1 MNLLL
6 PKVQKI
12 ILKKIYQ
19 FPLVKYQNDI
29 AYQEA
34 VNQHQPNLPTILK
47 DDLELVEKIHHE
59 GVAITSL
66 DALGITSNNP
76 ILQTAKHLASQIKP
90 DINNIHNQYV
100 IHASP
105 QQIMQHPEIFLWGL
119 EQRLLNITEHY
130 LGLPVA
136 YHGTFFRRDIA
147 NKLEQ
152 GSRRWHLDT
161 EDRKVLKIIIYV
173 NDVSENQGPFQY
185 IPISFTENI
194 VQSLKYTYGYIS
206 NQAMQEIISPD
217 NYKSCIGSAG
227 TVIFAGTGSIFH
239 RGKPPEIS
247 DRFTIFFDYTS
258 RRKRELFYINNTL
271 PHQDLLLLSQNLKMR
286 QKECL
291 FWQDYLS

>member
-1 MNLLL
+1 MHLLL
-6 PKVQKI
+6 PKIQKRI
-12 ILKKIYQ
+12 FKKIYQ
-19 FPLVKYQNDI
+19 FPFIKHQNDV

-34 VNQHQPNLPTILK
+34 VNQHQPNLPTISK
-47 DDLELVEKIHHE
+47 DDLELVDKIHHE
-59 GVAITSL
+59 GVVITSL
-66 DALGITSNNP
+66 DALGITPNNQ
-76 ILQTAKHLASQIKP
+76 ILQTAKHLSSQIEP
-90 DINNIHNQYV
+90 DINSIHNQYV
-100 IHASP
+100 IHASL
-105 QQIMQHPEIFLWGL
+105 QQIMQHSEIFLWGL

-136 YHGTFFRRDIA
+136 YHGTYFRRDIA

-152 GSRRWHLDT
+152 GSRRWHLDP

-173 NDVSENQGPFQY
+173 NDVSESQGPFQY
-185 IPISFTENI
+185 IPLSFTEKI

-206 NQAMQEIISPD
+206 NQTMQQIIPPD

-239 RGKPPEIS
+239 RGKPPETS

-271 PHQDLLLLSQNLKMR
+271 PRQDLLQLSQNLNMR
-286 QKECL
+286 QKQCL
-291 FWQDYLS
+291 FWQDYLF